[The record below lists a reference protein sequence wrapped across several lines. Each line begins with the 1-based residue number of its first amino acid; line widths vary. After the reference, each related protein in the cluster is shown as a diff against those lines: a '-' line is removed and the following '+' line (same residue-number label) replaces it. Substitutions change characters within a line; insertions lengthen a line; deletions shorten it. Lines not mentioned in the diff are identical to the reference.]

1 MNYITSY
8 IKELGIVFS
17 YISFSVACF
26 YFEWNPFGIFMFYLI
41 EVVVLLLIYAILRI
55 KDEKEDPRRYRK
67 SQSIVNLFIGITPMI
82 IFQYFIIGW
91 TSLSINPEQNF
102 IESNLFFSK
111 EVFFMTI
118 SIVVLYSVKAFQVTN
133 QQEKLRVFQ
142 QDFLFQVLML
152 SGANTLGFF
161 VVLGLGVNSLFITL
175 IIMVAFRMFVEFY
188 FARKMKTD

>member
-1 MNYITSY
+1 
-8 IKELGIVFS
+8 
-17 YISFSVACF
+17 
-26 YFEWNPFGIFMFYLI
+26 MFYLI